1 MTTTLSTQDLA
12 RADLEHV
19 IHPLYHPSLQEGA
32 VIFERGEGV
41 WLWDVDGNRYLDGL
55 SCLWN
60 VNVGH
65 GRRELA
71 EAAAEQMS
79 RLAFVNS
86 YTGFSNVPAIEL
98 ATRLAQLA
106 PGDLNA
112 VF

>member
-12 RADLEHV
+12 RADLEHI
-19 IHPLYHPSLQEGA
+19 IHPLYHPSAQAGA

-41 WLWDVDGNRYLDGL
+41 WLWDVEGNRYLDGL

-79 RLAFVNS
+79 QVAFV
-86 YTGFSNVPAIEL
+86 SNYAGQANLPAIK
-98 ATRLAQLA
+98 LAQKLTQIA
-106 PGDLNA
+106 YPNL
-112 VF
+112 